1 MEADK
6 DIKAVS
12 RAQQAERLLKD
23 PLLSEAFEKVRQAIL
38 AKFEQSP
45 VRDSEGR
52 EHLFKML
59 KALNDA
65 RGYLEQA
72 IQDAKVVL
80 DLQEKSRLFKLFR

>member
-1 MEADK
+1 MESDK
-6 DIKAVS
+6 DIKAIS

-23 PLLSEAFEKVRQAIL
+23 PLLAESFEMVRQAIL

-45 VRDSEGR
+45 VRDNEGR

-72 IQDAKVVL
+72 VQDAKVVL